1 MSKIITLSGLFI
13 LILLMAAGCSDDPTA
28 PTVGDDTSIRVELD
42 PEGADFTVKLESVT
56 TPDSLMRGPFF
67 LRGFNLHYDDAV
79 GALVVDLTITNN
91 SPATFMDPVGITFL
105 RLFPEGTIIG
115 NSPDDSPHFTFEF
128 ENDDLWWTPGEESLP
143 LTVMFLAD
151 PGVSVG
157 FNAHITVGGV
167 HQEGMISGRVWHDMN
182 RDGIMDRGEE
192 GLPGVPI
199 ALDDGTDQEILHMA
213 FTDRMGRFEFRDL
226 QMGAYEVRVH
236 MAPHEMSSTTSAS
249 MHVLLAA
256 DGGGVGS
263 FTEAN
268 FGFARHEVM
277 PPGPKLVVGGTFMD
291 RLVAY
296 RGETVM
302 DLRVPPGVPLHFQWE
317 GFADRGLEIK
327 AYRWGWDVV
336 DPDDA
341 NDPGWNG
348 APGLGPAHMFADWD
362 APLEPG
368 SSHRLVIHCWDTEEH
383 LTRVMIN
390 FRVDAPDSVGA
401 Y

>member
-13 LILLMAAGCSDDPTA
+13 LMLLAAGCSDDPVT
-28 PTVGDDTSIRVELD
+28 PPVGDETSIRVDLD
-42 PEGADFTVKLESVT
+42 PEGADFTVKLESVS

-67 LRGFNLHYDDAV
+67 LRGFNLHYDDEV

-105 RLFPEGTIIG
+105 RLFPEGTIIL

-143 LTVMFLAD
+143 LTVMFMAD

-167 HQEGMISGRVWHDMN
+167 HLEGLISGRVWNDRN
-182 RDGIMDRGEE
+182 RDGIMGRDEE
-192 GLPGVPI
+192 GLLGVPI
-199 ALDDGTDQEILHMA
+199 VLDDGTDREILRMA
-213 FTDRMGRFEFRDL
+213 FTDRAGRFEFRDL
-226 QMGAYEVRVH
+226 DAGAYEVRVH
-236 MAPHEMSSTTSAS
+236 IPPFEMTSTTPAS

-268 FGFARHEVM
+268 FGFARPDEM

-291 RLVAY
+291 RLIAF
-296 RGETVM
+296 RGVTVM
-302 DLRVPPGVPLHFQWE
+302 DLRVPPGVPVHFQWE
-317 GFADRGLEIK
+317 GFADHDLEIR
-327 AYRWGWDVV
+327 AYRWGWDVI
-336 DPDDA
+336 DPDDP

-348 APGLGPAHMFADWD
+348 APGLGLEHMRSSWER
-362 APLEPG
+362 PLEPG
-368 SSHRLVIHCWDTEEH
+368 QMHSLVINCWDNEEH
-383 LTRVMIN
+383 LTRAIIN
-390 FRVDAPDSVGA
+390 FSVGEPDSVGVR
-401 Y
+401 